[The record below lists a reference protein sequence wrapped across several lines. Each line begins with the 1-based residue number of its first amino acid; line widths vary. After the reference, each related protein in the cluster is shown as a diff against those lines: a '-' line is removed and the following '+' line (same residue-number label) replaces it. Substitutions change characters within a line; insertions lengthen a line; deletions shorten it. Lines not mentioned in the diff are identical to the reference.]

1 MGMTWWRCDTICVCI
16 YIYIYKYIY
25 IHTYTHMVVVK
36 WGLMQNNGGRTRE
49 TTRDIVKESPP

>member
-1 MGMTWWRCDTICVCI
+1 
-16 YIYIYKYIY
+16 
-25 IHTYTHMVVVK
+25 MVVVK